1 MRRMY
6 SGLTADLARDALAV
20 DRLTRGTFDDVE
32 PLPNSAT
39 RASDMSPHP
48 GFLDFPAHLP
58 GGVQPR
64 IVLFGAPHGTTYPGA
79 DPSGFAGAAAAIRAA
94 SRDDA
99 QFLDS
104 WDFDLGGPLFEG
116 REPCCVD
123 AGDLP
128 TSAPRQWPETAS

>member
-1 MRRMY
+1 
-6 SGLTADLARDALAV
+6 
-20 DRLTRGTFDDVE
+20 
-32 PLPNSAT
+32 
-39 RASDMSPHP
+39 MSPHP

-79 DPSGFAGAAAAIRAA
+79 DPSGFAGAAARHPRQPAGMTRNSSTAGT
-94 SRDDA
+94 ST
-99 QFLDS
+99 
-104 WDFDLGGPLFEG
+104 LGGPLFEG

-128 TSAPRQWPETAS
+128 TSALDNSGNRKLIEQKTRALLPPAPYR